1 MSERQFAYGTDE
13 VENEN
18 DETVACPAFACGY
31 APQEGEL
38 TEIAEGYDENVRLLT
53 NSDEHEGVVSESV
66 AAKAWKDAINE
77 ERKRW
82 GDPVDRPTDVEELLA
97 KARNVRDQLGW

>member
-18 DETVACPAFACGY
+18 GETIACPAKACGY
-31 APQEGEL
+31 VPQDGEL
-38 TEIAEGYDENVRLLT
+38 TSIAEAYDQNVRLLT
-53 NSDEHEGVVSESV
+53 NAEEHEGVVSESV

-77 ERKRW
+77 ERRRW
-82 GDPVDRPTDVEELLA
+82 GDPVDRPEDIDEKLA
-97 KARNVRDQLGW
+97 QARDVRDQLGW